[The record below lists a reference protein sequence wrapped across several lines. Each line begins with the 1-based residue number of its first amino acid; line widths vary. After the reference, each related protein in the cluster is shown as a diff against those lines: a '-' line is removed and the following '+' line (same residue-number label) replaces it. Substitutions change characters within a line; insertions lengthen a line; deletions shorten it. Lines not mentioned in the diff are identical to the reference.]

1 MGVFTGKIEK
11 LLHKKLLLF
20 VSLRL
25 IGAATGLVLISF
37 QYNQPLQL
45 KYFFHH
51 FPSLL
56 IFVYLIDFG
65 YSELI
70 TKTNDS
76 ISIGFIKR
84 LFYALAAIIAIQ
96 LLVFNVFPQ
105 VESSIKWLLIAA
117 LFIPFQAFFDVCYR
131 VMLRS
136 GFALHYLVY
145 QLMSP
150 VLMLIS
156 LVLFAKFMDESRLYI
171 PFIAITVGIQV
182 AFVLIVFK
190 IQPSL
195 FRLQAGTNNFSS
207 SHNMFIPFILKIT
220 PLLIYELASDIYTHY
235 FQVDTGSG
243 FELIRSAYFMVGILL
258 LLLYAKDDR
267 MMNMIKKNFIMVFL
281 SLAAASFI
289 ITTLI
294 TNVKIVL
301 KSGFHVN
308 SIQLFSFQMTDIVFW
323 LITTLLCSFYLFR
336 YSAWVSSPK
345 KVMTNE

>member
-76 ISIGFIKR
+76 ISISFIKR
-84 LFYALAAIIAIQ
+84 LCYALAAIIAIQ

-105 VESSIKWLLIAA
+105 VDSAIRWLLIAA

-136 GFALHYLVY
+136 GFALHFLIY

-150 VLMLIS
+150 VLMLLS
-156 LVLFAKFMDESRLYI
+156 LMLFAKYMDVSHLYI
-171 PFIAITVGIQV
+171 PFIAVTVGIQV
-182 AFVLIVFK
+182 VFVLIVFK
-190 IQPSL
+190 IQPLL
-195 FRLQAGTNNFSS
+195 FRFQSGANNFSF
-207 SHNMFIPFILKIT
+207 SHNMLIPFVLKVT

-289 ITTLI
+289 ITVLI

-301 KSGFHVN
+301 KEGLHISNV
-308 SIQLFSFQMTDIVFW
+308 QLFSFQKTDIVFW
-323 LITTLLCSFYLFR
+323 LVTTLLCAFYLFR

-345 KVMTNE
+345 KVIPNE

>member
-1 MGVFTGKIEK
+1 MAAFTGKIGN

-20 VSLRL
+20 VSLRFV
-25 IGAATGLVLISF
+25 GAATGLVLISF

-56 IFVYLIDFG
+56 MLVYLIDFG

-76 ISIGFIKR
+76 ISFHFIKR
-84 LFYALAAIIAIQ
+84 LLYSLAAIIMLQ
-96 LLVFNVFPQ
+96 VVVLNVFPQ
-105 VESSIKWLLIAA
+105 VESFVKWLLIAA

-136 GFALHYLVY
+136 GFALHFLIY
-145 QLMSP
+145 QLMFP
-150 VLMLIS
+150 ILMLLS
-156 LVLFAKFMDESRLYI
+156 LVLSARYMDASKLYI
-171 PFIAITVGIQV
+171 TFIVATLAIQIIFVGIV
-182 AFVLIVFK
+182 YR

-195 FRLQAGTNNFSS
+195 FAIQPHANNFSD
-207 SHNMFIPFILKIT
+207 SHNMLIPFILKIT
-220 PLLIYELASDIYTHY
+220 PLVIYELASDIYMHFY
-235 FQVDTGSG
+235 QVDTGSG

-267 MMNMIKKNFIMVFL
+267 MLSMIKKNFIMVFL
-281 SLAAASFI
+281 LLAMASFA

-294 TNVKIVL
+294 INVKIIL
-301 KSGFHVN
+301 KTGFHVHT
-308 SIQLFSFQMTDIVFW
+308 IQLFSFQLSDIVFW
-323 LITTLLCSFYLFR
+323 LVTTMLCSFYLFR
-336 YSAWVSSPK
+336 YSFWISTPK
-345 KVMTNE
+345 HQQ

>member
-1 MGVFTGKIEK
+1 MCI
-11 LLHKKLLLF
+11 
-20 VSLRL
+20 R
-25 IGAATGLVLISF
+25 
-37 QYNQPLQL
+37 
-45 KYFFHH
+45 
-51 FPSLL
+51 
-56 IFVYLIDFG
+56 D
-65 YSELI
+65 
-70 TKTNDS
+70 
-76 ISIGFIKR
+76 R
-84 LFYALAAIIAIQ
+84 CYALAAIIAIQ

-105 VESSIKWLLIAA
+105 VDSAIRWLLIAT

-136 GFALHYLVY
+136 GFALHFLIY

-150 VLMLIS
+150 VLMLLS
-156 LVLFAKFMDESRLYI
+156 LVLFAKYMDVSHLYI
-171 PFIAITVGIQV
+171 PFIAVTVGIQV
-182 AFVLIVFK
+182 VFVLIVFK
-190 IQPSL
+190 IQPLL
-195 FRLQAGTNNFSS
+195 FRFQSGANNFSS
-207 SHNMFIPFILKIT
+207 SHNMLIPFVLKVT

-289 ITTLI
+289 ITVLI

-301 KSGFHVN
+301 KEGLHFSNV
-308 SIQLFSFQMTDIVFW
+308 QLFSFQVTDIVFW
-323 LITTLLCSFYLFR
+323 LVTTLLCAFYLFR

-345 KVMTNE
+345 IVIPNE

>member
-1 MGVFTGKIEK
+1 MAVFTGKIEK

-20 VSLRL
+20 VSLRF

-70 TKTNDS
+70 TKTNGS
-76 ISIGFIKR
+76 ISFQFIKR
-84 LFYALAAIIAIQ
+84 LLYSLVAILIVQ
-96 LLVFNVFPQ
+96 LIVFNLIPEL
-105 VESSIKWLLIAA
+105 ESFIRWLLIAA
-117 LFIPFQAFFDVCYR
+117 ILIPFQAFFDVCYR

-136 GFALHYLVY
+136 GFAFHYLVY
-145 QLMSP
+145 QFMFPILI
-150 VLMLIS
+150 LIS
-156 LVLFAKFMDESRLYI
+156 LILFAKYIDVSKLYI
-171 PFIAITVGIQV
+171 PFIIGTIAIQLL
-182 AFVLIVFK
+182 FVFIVYK

-195 FRLQAGTNNFSS
+195 FKIQSGGNNFSET
-207 SHNMFIPFILKIT
+207 HNMLIPFILKIT
-220 PLLIYELASDIYTHY
+220 PLVIYELASDIYMHLY
-235 FQVDTGSG
+235 QVDTGSG

-267 MMNMIKKNFIMVFL
+267 MVNMIKRNFLLVFL
-281 SLAAASFI
+281 MLAIASFI

-294 TNVKIVL
+294 VNVKIVL
-301 KSGFHVN
+301 KSGFHI
-308 SIQLFSFQMTDIVFW
+308 SAIQLFNFQVTDIIFW
-323 LITTLLCSFYLFR
+323 IVTTLLCSYYLFR
-336 YSAWVSSPK
+336 YSYWISTPK
-345 KVMTNE
+345 HQQ